1 MMQVLVLLV
10 PVAAET
16 NFRGSAA
23 ARDQGEVSAPEVPQ
37 ARSTSTSKEE
47 VAANLPQQQEV
58 AGSDHS
64 SPDLHDANPKVLT
77 MLIRDLINAFK
88 MDVAVSEQRS
98 PHELDASPKVLSLLV
113 RELINAFKM
122 DASVNEQ
129 RSLHELDASPKV
141 ITMLYR
147 DLINAFKMDVAVSE
161 RRSPDELDASPKVLT
176 LLVRKLINAFK
187 MDVAV
192 SDHSSSDQHDARSK
206 IIGLLIGGI
215 MHELH
220 KDGHDESN
228 KVTSAFSF
236 EPVIAPQSESSGPA
250 VPGES
255 DLNNVHSPVFV

>member
-64 SPDLHDANPKVLT
+64 SPDLHDANPKVL
-77 MLIRDLINAFK
+77 
-88 MDVAVSEQRS
+88 
-98 PHELDASPKVLSLLV
+98 SLLV

-161 RRSPDELDASPKVLT
+161 RRSPDELDASP
-176 LLVRKLINAFK
+176 
-187 MDVAV
+187 
-192 SDHSSSDQHDARSK
+192 
-206 IIGLLIGGI
+206 
-215 MHELH
+215 
-220 KDGHDESN
+220 
-228 KVTSAFSF
+228 
-236 EPVIAPQSESSGPA
+236 
-250 VPGES
+250 
-255 DLNNVHSPVFV
+255 